1 MMRALYLWLVIT
13 IRVAGQAGGA
23 IVLITRY
30 FIMVIIGWARLMTGQ
45 TGKDRVVVRI
55 GVAIG
60 TLIPGSFV

>member
-1 MMRALYLWLVIT
+1 MMQALYHRLFFT
-13 IRVAGQAGGA
+13 IGMAGQAGGA

-45 TGKDRVVVRI
+45 TGKDRVVVRV

-60 TLIPGSFV
+60 TLIPFALM